1 MGPLTRRRNPFSRE
15 SNFVQSSKRSAAPGW
30 QTGDGS
36 RLNET
41 VASLVRPWAERHEVL
56 VRRTVAMSNSNCCM
70 SRRRE
75 LALTRRS
82 EHEL

>member
-1 MGPLTRRRNPFSRE
+1 MALLSIGKILFPVKGV
-15 SNFVQSSKRSAAPGW
+15 VQSSKRSAVPGW
-30 QTGDGS
+30 QTGNGS

-56 VRRTVAMSNSNCCM
+56 VRQTVAMLNSSCCM
-70 SRRRE
+70 SRGNE